1 MSNTLSS
8 KQPVLVFTH
17 IPKTGGSTLNA
28 LLLRQFP
35 REKMFHILDAL
46 HCEAF
51 LAMSDEERD
60 RFDCI
65 IGHVPACIHNFIS
78 RPCRYIVL
86 LREPLERAISDY
98 YYMLTNS
105 AHPRHEEYTGKKM
118 TLEQHLRAR
127 IDSPRVILNLLF
139 YPQMEFLHRHMP
151 DVKKLRGFESCSM
164 NQIIEQSKR
173 KLREDFFQ
181 AGITDRFED
190 FVLLL
195 ARKLGWRLPYY
206 HIKNQSRSRPR
217 TDTLNIDPGL
227 LADFYQSYSAEYQLY
242 EYARSLFAADWSESG
257 ISKSAAIRYR
267 VMNRFHGVYQR
278 FKDNNV

>member
-8 KQPVLVFTH
+8 KQPVLVFIH
-17 IPKTGGSTLNA
+17 LPKTGGSTLDA
-28 LLLRQFP
+28 LLFRQFP
-35 REKMFHILDAL
+35 REKVFHISDTP
-46 HCEAF
+46 HCETF
-51 LAMSDEERD
+51 LAMGDEERD

-98 YYMLTNS
+98 YSILTNS
-105 AHPRHEEYTGKKM
+105 AHRRHEEYTRKKV
-118 TLEQHLRAR
+118 TLEQYLRTR
-127 IDSPRVILNLLF
+127 VFPRGILNLLL
-139 YPQMEFLHRHMP
+139 YPNVELFRHIP
-151 DVKKLRGFESCSM
+151 SIEKLRGYESCSM
-164 NQIIEQSKR
+164 NEIMEQSKR

-206 HIKNQSRSRPR
+206 HIKNQNRSRPR
-217 TDTLNIDPGL
+217 TDTLNIAPGL

-267 VMNRFHGVYQR
+267 MMNRFYGAYQR
-278 FKDNNV
+278 FRDDTV

>member
-17 IPKTGGSTLNA
+17 LPKTGGSTLDA
-28 LLLRQFP
+28 LLFRQFP
-35 REKMFHILDAL
+35 REKVFHISDTL
-46 HCEAF
+46 HCEIF
-51 LAMSDEERD
+51 LAMGDEERD

-86 LREPLERAISDY
+86 LREPLERATSDY
-98 YYMLTNS
+98 YYILTNS
-105 AHPRHEEYTGKKM
+105 AHPRHEEYTRKKM
-118 TLEQHLRAR
+118 TLEQHLRIR
-127 IDSPRVILNLLF
+127 VSPRGILNLLL
-139 YPQMEFLHRHMP
+139 YPNVALFRHIP
-151 DVKKLRGFESCSM
+151 SIEKWRGCESCSM
-164 NQIIEQSKR
+164 NEIMEQSKR

-181 AGITDRFED
+181 TGITERFGD

-206 HIKNQSRSRPR
+206 HIKNQNRSRPR

-278 FKDNNV
+278 FKDDNV